1 MPDQK
6 TKDVQKVCTMCGET
20 KPREQFKRRLSKR
33 QSASLLR
40 RESVQTALTVI
51 SSRCRS
57 CWHATKRKTPLT
69 TKDIKNKR
77 ASGDLHQT
85 LADIMLKTK
94 KENANLIKK
103 RVMTEYWEK
112 KRAEPIKQLG
122 INLRQQVA
130 KYANRY
136 QAYKNLVQKSCTKD
150 PTNQTNPQH
159 ALLRQ
164 HRENY
169 EQAKQIKKDLM
180 VRAMAGEKIEVDV
193 QIVMYFKKGE
203 VQ

>member
-1 MPDQK
+1 
-6 TKDVQKVCTMCGET
+6 
-20 KPREQFKRRLSKR
+20 
-33 QSASLLR
+33 
-40 RESVQTALTVI
+40 
-51 SSRCRS
+51 
-57 CWHATKRKTPLT
+57 
-69 TKDIKNKR
+69 
-77 ASGDLHQT
+77 
-85 LADIMLKTK
+85 MLKTK

-150 PTNQTNPQH
+150 QTNPQH

-180 VRAMAGEKIEVDV
+180 VRAKAGEKIEVDV
-193 QIVMYFKKGE
+193 QIVMYFRKE
-203 VQ
+203 SV

>member
-20 KPREQFKRRLSKR
+20 KPREEFKRVLTKR

-40 RESVQTALTVI
+40 RASVRSPISVI
-51 SSRCRS
+51 SSRCKK
-57 CWHATKRKTPLT
+57 CWQQTKRKAPLT
-69 TKDIKNKR
+69 IKQIKNKK
-77 ASGDLHQT
+77 ASGDLHAVV
-85 LADIMLKTK
+85 ADIMLTQRKQ
-94 KENANLIKK
+94 NANLIKK

-112 KRAEPIKQLG
+112 KKAEPIKRLTQT
-122 INLRQQVA
+122 LRQQVA

-136 QAYKNLVQKSCTKD
+136 HATKSKD
-150 PTNQTNPQH
+150 PHH

-169 EQAKQIKKDLM
+169 EMAK
-180 VRAMAGEKIEVDV
+180 RARDELLSRAKAGEVFPPDV
-193 QIVMYFKKGE
+193 LIDVYFKKG
-203 VQ
+203 VSDV

>member
-1 MPDQK
+1 
-6 TKDVQKVCTMCGET
+6 
-20 KPREQFKRRLSKR
+20 
-33 QSASLLR
+33 
-40 RESVQTALTVI
+40 
-51 SSRCRS
+51 
-57 CWHATKRKTPLT
+57 
-69 TKDIKNKR
+69 
-77 ASGDLHQT
+77 
-85 LADIMLKTK
+85 MLNTK
-94 KENANLIKK
+94 KENATAIKSRIMK
-103 RVMTEYWEK
+103 EYWEK

-180 VRAMAGEKIEVDV
+180 VRAMAGEKIDVDV
-193 QIVMYFKKGE
+193 QIVMYMKGGGHGSN
-203 VQ
+203 